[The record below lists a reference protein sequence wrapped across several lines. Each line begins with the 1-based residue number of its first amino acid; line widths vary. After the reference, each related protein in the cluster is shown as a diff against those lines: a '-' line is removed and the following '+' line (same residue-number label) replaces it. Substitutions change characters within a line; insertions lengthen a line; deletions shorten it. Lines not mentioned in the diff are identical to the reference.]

1 MKKLFSFVFS
11 MFFTGIL
18 IVIFAVSIAY
28 ATFIENDYG
37 TTTAK
42 ILIYNSLWFE
52 VLLIIL
58 SINLIGSVIVNKLVN
73 KKKWPVFLFH
83 IAFVFII
90 IGAGV
95 TRYYG

>member
-1 MKKLFSFVFS
+1 MKKLFSFIFS

-73 KKKWPVFLFH
+73 KKKWPVFWSIL
-83 IAFVFII
+83 
-90 IGAGV
+90 
-95 TRYYG
+95 